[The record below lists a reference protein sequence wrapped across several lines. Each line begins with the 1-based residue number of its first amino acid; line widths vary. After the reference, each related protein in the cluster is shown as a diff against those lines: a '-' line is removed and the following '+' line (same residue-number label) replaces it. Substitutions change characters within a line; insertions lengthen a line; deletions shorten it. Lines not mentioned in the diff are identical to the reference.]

1 MLMDTNH
8 LLAGLG
14 TGLSG
19 GLLAGLFGVGGG
31 LVMVPLL
38 GTILGLDQHRAQ
50 GATLAAML
58 LPTGLPAVLQYR
70 QRGVAS
76 SLPLVGVLIL
86 GFLFG
91 VTGGS
96 LVANG
101 IPSWLLRYG
110 FAAFLLFLAIRTHL
124 RRELPAVDREAEPLE
139 VQRGLWSQGLPIG
152 ALAGLVS
159 GLTGLGGA
167 VVVIP
172 LLAARFRMTQ
182 HEAQLASLMM
192 LLPPIGLPAVFIYSK
207 AQGGLPWVIIGG
219 VALGFAVG
227 ALAGAKVATRLPG
240 GRLKQFFSVLLVAM
254 ALLVALRGR

>member
-38 GTILGLDQHRAQ
+38 GAILGLDQHRAQ

-58 LPTGLPAVLQYR
+58 LPTGLPAVLQYHR
-70 QRGVAS
+70 RGVTS
-76 SLPLVGVLIL
+76 SLRLVGVLVV
-86 GFLFG
+86 GFLVG

-96 LVANG
+96 LVANA
-101 IPSWLLRYG
+101 IPSGLLRWG
-110 FAAFLLFLAIRTHL
+110 FCAFLLFLAVRNHR
-124 RRELPAVDREAEPLE
+124 RRELPPMDRGAEPLDL
-139 VQRGLWSQGLPIG
+139 GTDLWLRALPIG
-152 ALAGLVS
+152 ALAGVVS

-192 LLPPIGLPAVFIYSK
+192 LLPPIGLPAVYIYSK

-227 ALAGAKVATRLPG
+227 ALLGARVATRLAG